1 MDPRCPSR
9 LATCPR
15 VSIVQAPRRIPSLM
29 LWSCDASFRII
40 WPPEHAPTRM
50 ATLGT
55 GRRAI
60 RDQGYQ
66 WWNILP
72 LAVALLALL
81 TASWIA

>member
-1 MDPRCPSR
+1 
-9 LATCPR
+9 
-15 VSIVQAPRRIPSLM
+15 
-29 LWSCDASFRII
+29 
-40 WPPEHAPTRM
+40 M

-66 WWNILP
+66 WWNNLGLAMALP
-72 LAVALLALL
+72 PLL

>member
-1 MDPRCPSR
+1 
-9 LATCPR
+9 
-15 VSIVQAPRRIPSLM
+15 
-29 LWSCDASFRII
+29 
-40 WPPEHAPTRM
+40 M

-66 WWNILP
+66 WWNNLP

-81 TASWIA
+81 TAFWIA